1 MYLLMLLKD
10 ATQRHE
16 RGGVVPTILTGT
28 PDSAALAL
36 ERVEMTG
43 PRQDVAAGSSTSLS
57 SAIT

>member
-1 MYLLMLLKD
+1 MLLKD

-16 RGGVVPTILTGT
+16 RKGVVPTILTGT